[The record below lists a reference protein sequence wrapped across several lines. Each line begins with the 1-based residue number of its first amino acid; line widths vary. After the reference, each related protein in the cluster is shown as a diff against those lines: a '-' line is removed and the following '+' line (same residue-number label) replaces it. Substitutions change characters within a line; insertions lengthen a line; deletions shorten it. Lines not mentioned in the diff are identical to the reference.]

1 MVQGI
6 KLQMAKIIAI
16 QGWKTDE
23 LSYAKQKFSV
33 IAGGE
38 LADFDPTENNST

>member
-1 MVQGI
+1 MGQGI

-23 LSYAKQKFSV
+23 LSYAKWKFSV

-38 LADFDPTENNST
+38 LADFDPTENNSM